1 MACATVCALNRSF
14 TALTHG
20 SHLSFFTMRDAYH
33 FHFLQFF
40 AEKTTAIN
48 QKDLKVEVELNME
61 GRSHSDLGLSNGRTS
76 ITSVFRIN
84 CRPKLR
90 KKPANKLSWL
100 GAQPTILPA

>member
-40 AEKTTAIN
+40 AEKTLPTS
-48 QKDLKVEVELNME
+48 QKGLKVEVELNVE
-61 GRSHSDLGLSNGRTS
+61 GRSHSDLPSHAMRFVVGVHLL
-76 ITSVFRIN
+76 IY
-84 CRPKLR
+84 
-90 KKPANKLSWL
+90 
-100 GAQPTILPA
+100 